1 MWHVMASLIVVGLI
15 GLFSAFYSCFP
26 QRLRSVPVVV
36 ILILILIISIVI
48 IIIIIVS
55 VIVVVQVGAT
65 ALLAVLHKAPCAT
78 L

>member
-1 MWHVMASLIVVGLI
+1 MACNGLLSLLLASLAF
-15 GLFSAFYSCFP
+15 FSPFYSCFP

-65 ALLAVLHKAPCAT
+65 ALLAMLHKAPCAT